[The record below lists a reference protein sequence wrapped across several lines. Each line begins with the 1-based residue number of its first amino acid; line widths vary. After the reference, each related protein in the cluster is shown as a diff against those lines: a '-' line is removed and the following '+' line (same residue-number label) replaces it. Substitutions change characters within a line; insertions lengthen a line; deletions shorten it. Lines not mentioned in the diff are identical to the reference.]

1 VPAVG
6 STTEV
11 AGNTVV
17 GAPNAVRPA
26 TIFDLSGAPSDIVDR
41 VVSVL
46 CRMIFDFSLWS
57 AAAKAAAALL
67 VREETHRYVP
77 RDEP

>member
-6 STTEV
+6 STTEI
-11 AGNTVV
+11 AGTVIV

-26 TIFDLSGAPSDIVDR
+26 TIFDLSGVPSAVVDV

-57 AAAKAAAALL
+57 AEAKAAPLLL
-67 VREETHRYVP
+67 V
-77 RDEP
+77 